1 MAEKH
6 GGRVCPKCGMN
17 MGQRH
22 LCPICDKTEEN
33 TGSAPNPTA
42 DAGGNTAPA
51 ASQTADYVSRL
62 IEFIGGY
69 GYMYDWD
76 KEFNTFFDGLP
87 GEHSYEEYHDAC
99 SKVSGIFGR
108 NRPDSDKVSGSMTI
122 KVMNELKAVFPDL
135 SDEEARGLAMDLLD
149 YRIAPLPPRRSPEV
163 MKMYLNAKRKNDS
176 EAQYNLGYACE
187 HGKGVE
193 KDKAEAVKWY
203 RKAAE
208 QGHAEAQNNL
218 GRAYE
223 YGKGVNRDIPEA
235 VKWYRKAAEQGN
247 EAAQEKVSSL
257 KKVVDLLDAAGQ
269 GNPDAM
275 FKLGKCYN
283 NGEGVTPDY
292 AEAVKWYRKAAE
304 QGNASAQYNLGRAY
318 DYGKGVKKDKAEA
331 VKWLRKAAEQGDTE
345 AKEELAIILWG
356 KIVVVVGVIAIGI
369 VVYYEIRH

>member
-223 YGKGVNRDIPEA
+223 YGE
-235 VKWYRKAAEQGN
+235 
-247 EAAQEKVSSL
+247 
-257 KKVVDLLDAAGQ
+257 
-269 GNPDAM
+269 
-275 FKLGKCYN
+275 
-283 NGEGVTPDY
+283 
-292 AEAVKWYRKAAE
+292 
-304 QGNASAQYNLGRAY
+304 
-318 DYGKGVKKDKAEA
+318 GVKKDKAEA
-331 VKWLRKAAEQGDTE
+331 VKGQCQCAEQPG
-345 AKEELAIILWG
+345 LCL
-356 KIVVVVGVIAIGI
+356 
-369 VVYYEIRH
+369 